1 MKKLNIYLCLN
12 SVKHLKDKSYY
23 NRNYYEFEPYGDWC
37 IFFNGNNI
45 VEEICHE
52 DEDYCSYTLGHFDG
66 DEGSLYMTFPDEE
79 LKQIFL
85 TAIEVYEKNKINKTT
100 SAKTALAF

>member
-23 NRNYYEFEPYGDWC
+23 NRNYYELEPYGDWC

-45 VEEICHE
+45 VEAVCHE
-52 DEDYCSYTLGHFDG
+52 DEDYYTEVEVLN
-66 DEGSLYMTFPDEE
+66 SNFPEE
-79 LKQIFL
+79 STEFNYVKGTQSEIKMIIKV
-85 TAIEVYEKNKINKTT
+85 TYDR
-100 SAKTALAF
+100 

>member
-1 MKKLNIYLCLN
+1 MSAEQFIKEYIMKKLNIYLCLN

-23 NRNYYEFEPYGDWC
+23 NRNYYELEPYGDWC

-66 DEGSLYMTFPDEE
+66 DEFVGVLEWTGDWGETLF
-79 LKQIFL
+79 
-85 TAIEVYEKNKINKTT
+85 
-100 SAKTALAF
+100 